1 LYGLFTVAFAERPD
15 GTERASL
22 GPMAHAIWSGA
33 ITFGLVTIPVKLY
46 SAIREHEL
54 RFNYLHEK
62 DLGRIRYERVCS
74 LCGEKVGWGDIVRGF
89 PYSKEE
95 YVVVSDEDFQKAS
108 PEATQSV
115 DIVEFVD
122 LREIDP
128 VYFEVPY
135 YLEPDKRGRH
145 AYVLLREALERSGKV
160 GIARLVMRTREHLA
174 ALKPNGKALV
184 VELMHWADEV
194 VPPTSL
200 ELPDEIKLSPA
211 EMKMANML
219 IETMSAPFDPQEFKD
234 RYTSDLM
241 SLIEARAEGRREP
254 RGKARPQAPTNVVD
268 LARVLEESLA
278 RVKKKS
284 RQAGAP
290 AARRSNGGPS
300 TRPGVTSRARA
311 AAARAASPERRS
323 QRGSPPRHAG

>member
-1 LYGLFTVAFAERPD
+1 
-15 GTERASL
+15 
-22 GPMAHAIWSGA
+22 MAHAIWSGA
-33 ITFGLVTIPVKLY
+33 ISCGLVTIPVKLY
-46 SAIREHEL
+46 SVIREHEL

-74 LCGEKVGWGDIVRGF
+74 VCGEKVGWGDIVRGF

-95 YVVVSDEDFQKAS
+95 YVVVSDEDFKKAS

-128 VYFEVPY
+128 VFFEVPY

-194 VPPTSL
+194 VPPTAL
-200 ELPDEIKLSPA
+200 ELPGEAKLSAA

-219 IETMSAPFDPQEFKD
+219 IETMSASFDPREFKD

-254 RGKARPQAPTNVVD
+254 RGKARAQAATNVVD
-268 LARVLEESLA
+268 LAHVLEQSLA
-278 RVKKKS
+278 RAKKS
-284 RQAGAP
+284 REGRGG
-290 AARRSNGGPS
+290 AARRPKGRGKH
-300 TRPGVTSRARA
+300 A
-311 AAARAASPERRS
+311 A
-323 QRGSPPRHAG
+323 